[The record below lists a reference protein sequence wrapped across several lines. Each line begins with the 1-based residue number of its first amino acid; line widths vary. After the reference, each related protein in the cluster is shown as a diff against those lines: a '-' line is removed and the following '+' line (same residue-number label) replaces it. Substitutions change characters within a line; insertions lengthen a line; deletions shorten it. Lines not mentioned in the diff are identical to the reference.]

1 MNNVIDFPSDCG
13 FKVLFNL
20 PKDKVIAMRKSAEDD
35 FDIEISDGHG
45 IAYVRATGKVN
56 AAGRIKK
63 VFPSAEIVETTLI

>member
-1 MNNVIDFPSDCG
+1 MNNVIDFPSNCG

-20 PKDKVIAMRKSAEDD
+20 PKDKVIAMRKTAEDD

-63 VFPSAEIVETTLI
+63 VFPNAEIVETNPL

>member
-1 MNNVIDFPSDCG
+1 MTNVVNFPSDCG

-20 PKDKVIAMRKSAEDD
+20 PKDKVIAIRKTAEDD

-56 AAGRIKK
+56 AASRIQK
-63 VFPSAEIVETTLI
+63 VFPSAEIVETTPV